1 MRIPTARAVENLHWV
16 TRTILGALVAVLSV
30 SLVWVIPPLRSFPLV
45 LAFPAVILSGWFLG
59 MAGSFGCAIVEVVLT
74 DIFLT
79 ESRFRFSGGV
89 IDAEIRLALFFIAS
103 TLLGVLLRRWA
114 DQREQLSSQELRKSL
129 ILEQTQRQMAE
140 ERIRA
145 AEKLRERDAALQIAL
160 KASGMGLWTWDLQ
173 HNTTHWTDDVYKIMG
188 YEPGAF
194 EPDNERW
201 LKCVHHEDAQ
211 RVLDGIDQVVKD
223 GKDFNRQYRI
233 VNKNGAIRWIESQGR
248 CQRDSEGRPS
258 WLMGVLIDIT
268 ARKQMEESMLQAEK
282 LAVAGRLA
290 AAVAHEINNPLE
302 SVTNLLFLVT
312 LSKTPEEAHEH
323 AHTALDELL
332 RVSLITQSTLKFHR
346 QPGAPTST
354 MLSEVVEGVIQ
365 MYRARLHASEI
376 TVDVKTSDEVA
387 IACMPTEAQQI
398 FANLVANSI
407 DAMSRKGRLLI
418 RLRASRDWRNRTV

>member
-1 MRIPTARAVENLHWV
+1 MARGCGPRGGSAGQQRVGRVGVESRMALRIPTARAVENLHWV
-16 TRTILGALVAVLSV
+16 TRTILGALIAVLSV

-45 LAFPAVILSGWFLG
+45 LAFPAVVLSGWFLG

-79 ESRFRFSGGV
+79 ESRFRFSAGFV
-89 IDAEIRLALFFIAS
+89 DAEIRLSLFFIVS

-173 HNTTHWTDDVYKIMG
+173 HNTVHWTDEVYRIMG

-194 EPDNERW
+194 EPDNELW
-201 LKCVHHEDAQ
+201 LRCIHHEDAQ
-211 RVLDGIDQVVKD
+211 RVRDGIDQVVKD
-223 GKDFNRQYRI
+223 GKDFFRQYRI
-233 VNKNGAIRWIESQGR
+233 VNKNGAIRWVESQGR
-248 CQRDSEGRPS
+248 CQRDSDGRPS
-258 WLMGVLIDIT
+258 WMMGVLIDIT
-268 ARKQMEESMLQAEK
+268 ARKQMQESMLQAEK

-290 AAVAHEINNPLE
+290 ASVAHEINNPLE

-312 LSKTPEEAHEH
+312 LSKTPEEAHQH

-332 RVSLITQSTLKFHR
+332 RVSHDYPVHAQVPSPAGPR
-346 QPGAPTST
+346 QQHHALRGCRGSDSDVSRA
-354 MLSEVVEGVIQ
+354 VV
-365 MYRARLHASEI
+365 
-376 TVDVKTSDEVA
+376 
-387 IACMPTEAQQI
+387 
-398 FANLVANSI
+398 
-407 DAMSRKGRLLI
+407 
-418 RLRASRDWRNRTV
+418 RLRDHRGR